1 MNIVKVWEQEAWIE
15 TYANL
20 DNTESSSGKHPKNSP
35 EVEIP
40 NETDA
45 LEIESLEEIAE
56 NPNANKRPKAS

>member
-20 DNTESSSGKHPKNSP
+20 DNTESAPGKHQNDNP
-35 EVEIP
+35 EVEAP

-45 LEIESLEEIAE
+45 LEIESLEETAE
-56 NPNANKRPKAS
+56 NPNENKRPKAG